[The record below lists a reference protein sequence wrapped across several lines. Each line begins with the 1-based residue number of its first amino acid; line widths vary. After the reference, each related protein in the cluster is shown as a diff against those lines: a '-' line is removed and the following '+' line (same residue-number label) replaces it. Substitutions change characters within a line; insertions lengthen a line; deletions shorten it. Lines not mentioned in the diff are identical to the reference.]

1 MLAQTVRN
9 NLKSIQKLEM
19 RTKTRKFSSLF
30 QSDPTITIEEL
41 PIEEILAQS
50 NLADYIKPEALGVE
64 KEESCETGVD
74 EVADYIVENPDEV
87 IVQFPIASN
96 IELEEKLPFFRA
108 LSLKLANI

>member
-30 QSDPTITIEEL
+30 QSDPTITIEEA
-41 PIEEILAQS
+41 PIEDILAQT
-50 NLADYIKPEALGVE
+50 NIANYIKPESSNSKVE
-64 KEESCETGVD
+64 EPCNACDD

-87 IVQFPIASN
+87 VVNFPLVPN
-96 IELEEKLPFFRA
+96 IELTEKLPFFRA
-108 LSLKLANI
+108 LSLKLANL